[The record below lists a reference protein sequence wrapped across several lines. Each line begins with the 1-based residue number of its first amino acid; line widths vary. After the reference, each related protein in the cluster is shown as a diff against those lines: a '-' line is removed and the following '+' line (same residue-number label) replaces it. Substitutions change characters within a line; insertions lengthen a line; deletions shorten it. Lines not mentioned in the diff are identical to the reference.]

1 MKLSLIRIGNSQG
14 IRIPAGVIAQCGF
27 KKFLDAS
34 VKDKT
39 LILQSADRQ
48 RHNWDA
54 LVELEA
60 QNLPFHE
67 QGEWKW

>member
-34 VKDKT
+34 VKDNM

-48 RHNWDA
+48 RHNWDT
-54 LVELEA
+54 LLELEA
-60 QNLPFHE
+60 QNTSFHE

>member
-14 IRIPAGVIAQCGF
+14 VRIPAGVISQCGF
-27 KKFLDAS
+27 QKIIEAS
-34 VKDKT
+34 VKDGVLT
-39 LILQSADRQ
+39 LQAADRH

-60 QNLPFHE
+60 QNMPFHE
-67 QGEWKW
+67 QGEWTW

>member
-27 KKFLDAS
+27 KKILDAS
-34 VKDKT
+34 VRDHA
-39 LILQSADRQ
+39 LILRPADRQ
-48 RHNWDA
+48 RHNWDV

-60 QNLPFHE
+60 QNAPFHE
-67 QGEWKW
+67 QGEWQW